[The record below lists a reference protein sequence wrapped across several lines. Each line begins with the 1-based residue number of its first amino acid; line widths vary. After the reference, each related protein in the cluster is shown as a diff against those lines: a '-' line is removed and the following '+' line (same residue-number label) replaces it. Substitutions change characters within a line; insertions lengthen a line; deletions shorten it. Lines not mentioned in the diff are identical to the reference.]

1 MSMFS
6 RPTSGGSGG
15 GITAEQY
22 AGLTQDAELSAAVDA
37 INAHTNWAT
46 NGVATGIQSILFSG
60 AYLPSGSLVLTN
72 RPNGEAAP
80 GFRRV
85 SGFGVPA
92 DFFAQA
98 RTVMLPYTVGANGMT
113 SNGAATGRTAVLD
126 DSAFCFSGALV
137 RKFTLGTMAWA
148 DLPSFPLTATPP
160 TTIGTV
166 GGKLFATG
174 CTLGTSTSTAS
185 YLFDPVANAW
195 SQTANQPS
203 FLADRGVADLG
214 GGRCVLFGGKNTAA
228 STSATATTIV
238 DTVRIFDANT
248 ETFSAPLAAFPVR
261 LAIVRTARRATGEV
275 FVWPRQT
282 SNGTTLVDTGNRRMW
297 LWTEAG
303 GAVELDPLPQAVAVA
318 CYLFQARADGKLVF
332 VPAVAPTA
340 GARARL
346 LDPTA
351 PAGSQWSD
359 LEWDMNANATYVD
372 INAVGAGG
380 VEQKLTPSGFAFTA
394 QTVGTSVAG
403 LSATYLGAPAVNW
416 SDSFYQQRVE

>member
-6 RPTSGGSGG
+6 RPPASAGG
-15 GITAEQY
+15 GLTAEQY
-22 AGLTQDAELSAAVDA
+22 AGLTQDAELSAAISA
-37 INAHTNWAT
+37 INGHTSWAT
-46 NGVATGIQSILFSG
+46 NAVSTGIQNILFSG
-60 AYLPSGSLVLTN
+60 SYLPSGSLVLTN
-72 RPNGEAAP
+72 RPNGEPAP

-98 RTVMLPYTVGANGMT
+98 RTVILPYTVGANGMT

-174 CTLGTSTSTAS
+174 CTLSTSTSTAC
-185 YLFDPVANAW
+185 YLYDPVANAW
-195 SQTANQPS
+195 SQTANQPT
-203 FLADRGVADLG
+203 FLSERGVADLG
-214 GGRCVLFGGKNTAA
+214 GGRCVLFGGKNTAVG
-228 STSATATTIV
+228 TSATATSLV
-238 DTVRIFDANT
+238 DTVRIFDVNT
-248 ETFSAPLAAFPVR
+248 EQFSEPLAPLPVR
-261 LAIVRTARRATGEV
+261 MAVVRTARRSSGSV
-275 FVWPRQT
+275 FIWPRQT
-282 SNGTTLVDTGNRRMW
+282 SDGTTLVSVGNRRMW
-297 LWTEAG
+297 LWAEGSA
-303 GAVELDPLPQAVAVA
+303 AVELDPLPEAVSVS

-346 LDPTA
+346 LDPSA
-351 PAGSQWSD
+351 PSGSQWSD

-372 INAVGAGG
+372 INAPGASG

-394 QTVGTSVAG
+394 QTVATSVSG
-403 LSATYLGAPAVNW
+403 LSATYLGGHSVNW

>member
-1 MSMFS
+1 MSMLS
-6 RPTSGGSGG
+6 RPASGGSGG

-22 AGLTQDAELSAAVDA
+22 AGLTQDAELSAAIDA

-46 NGVATGIQSILFSG
+46 NGVAAGIQSILYSG

-72 RPNGEAAP
+72 RPSGEAAP

-113 SNGAATGRTAVLD
+113 SNGAATGRIAVLD

-160 TTIGTV
+160 TAVGTA

-174 CTLGTSTSTAS
+174 CTLGASTSTAS

-195 SQTANQPS
+195 SQTANQPT
-203 FLADRGVADLG
+203 FLCEQGVADLG
-214 GGRCVLFGGKNTAA
+214 AGRVAVFGGKTNAVGASTTAA
-228 STSATATTIV
+228 TLV

-261 LAIVRTARRATGEV
+261 LSIVRTARRPNGSV

-282 SNGTTLVDTGNRRMW
+282 SDGTTLVSTGNRRIW
-297 LWTEAG
+297 LWAEGSA
-303 GAVELDPLPQAVAVA
+303 AVELDPLPEAVSVA
-318 CYLFQARADGKLVF
+318 CYLFQVRADGKLVF

-394 QTVGTSVAG
+394 QTVATSVSG
-403 LSATYLGAPAVNW
+403 LSATYIAPTSVNW